1 MSLRGVFFIDSDENG
16 MVEIRS
22 DGPVMREDMVKIGMG
37 VDDREPQEAHPAR
50 RRTERRMVP
59 HDILG
64 GSAGRDGEGVLED
77 VGSEGGSGEWLK
89 NQKQPILVL

>member
-1 MSLRGVFFIDSDENG
+1 MRLSGRIHDEQLEEN
-16 MVEIRS
+16 EINQ
-22 DGPVMREDMVKIGMG
+22 VRERREHDRLECGRDR
-37 VDDREPQEAHPAR
+37 VDDREPKAAHPAR

-59 HDILG
+59 YDLLG